1 MRLII
6 CDNHNI
12 TINKEI
18 DDIII
23 YTEDDQPCI
32 GCFSCWCKDSCG
44 LKNSTFMKSVFE
56 KAEKIVLITK
66 NTYGSIS
73 APVKRI
79 IDRSVSSVQPFF
91 TFRNGLMR
99 HKLKK
104 NHKNKDLDVY
114 FYGNSTNNERQTAKN
129 MLSSLCENLGA
140 TLKNIYFNHVI
151 KAVSV

>member
-1 MRLII
+1 MQLII
-6 CDNHNI
+6 CDDRRIEISKN
-12 TINKEI
+12 I

-23 YTEDDQPCI
+23 YAEDDQPCV
-32 GCFSCWCKDSCG
+32 GCFSCWCKNKCS

-79 IDRSVSSVQPFF
+79 IDRSVSTVQPFF

-104 NHKNKDLDVY
+104 NHKNKDVEVY
-114 FYGNSTNNERQTAKN
+114 FYGQVTDNEKQTAKN
-129 MLSSLCENLGA
+129 MLYSLCENLGA
-140 TLKNIYFNHVI
+140 TLKHIYFSYILKV
-151 KAVSV
+151 VRV